1 MPSVW
6 GDNLGQ
12 GGIDLVPEE
21 GSTSTAD
28 IIEQRQQSATSG
40 LRPMMDDSDRLSG
53 MERLPEYAGVNQ
65 KRLADER
72 EMGNIELSSPI
83 RLSRQAKEI
92 IAKLRRMKDE
102 AEDWVK

>member
-6 GDNLGQ
+6 GENLGQ

-21 GSTSTAD
+21 GSISTAD
-28 IIEQRQQSATSG
+28 IIEQRQQSAISG
-40 LRPMMDDSDRLSG
+40 IRPILNDSDRLSG
-53 MERLPEYAGVNQ
+53 MERLPEHAGVNQ
-65 KRLADER
+65 KTTADER